1 MDKEID
7 HEYVLQALASND
19 QGMLN
24 EVAKDFAKFL
34 VNRGIYELMINS
46 GASKEEFAEMV
57 QRTVFTAG
65 NNLDRLESRLA
76 IPTKKLFA
84 EIREQVAKE
93 QKEEE

>member
-7 HEYVLQALASND
+7 HEYVLKALASND

-57 QRTVFTAG
+57 LRTVFTAG

>member
-7 HEYVLQALASND
+7 HEYVLKALASND
-19 QGMLN
+19 QEMLN

-46 GASKEEFAEMV
+46 GSSKEEFAEMV
-57 QRTVFTAG
+57 QRTVFNAG
-65 NNLDRLESRLA
+65 NNLDRLESKLT
-76 IPTKKLFA
+76 IPSKKRFA
-84 EIREQVAKE
+84 EIREQVAKK